1 MDEQKKYPR
10 FLSNDPCGE
19 DLFEGHSH
27 RNIAQSIASLL
38 KSNDHNHVIGIEGG
52 WGSGKSNM
60 VKLVQKKLEQDD
72 DNQFHFFIYD
82 AWGHQTDTLR
92 RSILEELTVFL
103 VGDDSHNEVTE
114 GILMDH
120 SGKWK
125 EWKKHLLSKR
135 RHIKQK
141 TIKELNPFLVVGAFF
156 APFIPVFNTISHFIT
171 SDIGSLIYWF
181 SILILVFS
189 IAIVIYKK
197 QMKKYEQKFEFKK
210 AFKELFKL
218 YLDYK
223 NKDNDDKNVEALEKH
238 TTIYEEETSSR
249 DFRFW
254 VNEINNDLG
263 KQDLKL
269 VIVFDNMDRLPKD
282 KVQELWAVIHT
293 LFAEKNFSNIH
304 VIVPF
309 DREHVQ
315 SAFRAEDIIG
325 PSSNNNTESQK
336 KKQSFGDD
344 FINKTF
350 DVVYR
355 VAPPIMSDWKSY
367 FECQWEKAFGKNEKP
382 GDDVIQ
388 IIDSLMGTPSPREL
402 IAFINEFVSIRQSLQ
417 ENIPDKYIAF
427 FILGKN
433 TIRKNPCEEIISP
446 TYLKNLNY
454 SYKHDT
460 DLPKYISAL
469 YFQLPS
475 EKAIEIVYIEALKNA
490 LDNADR
496 DFIKTIEKRPSFKLL
511 LERALDNVSN
521 IRKVIISIS
530 VLESPNEQIWNHV
543 YHRYKSLNTVEAH
556 TDDFHGILMKH
567 VPNKG
572 EFVTFL
578 AEKFANYKKF
588 DALTY
593 YNSIQNL
600 VRMFREA
607 THDYDSRFHLPQK
620 EILPKEFLSFIS
632 NINASFYEYDNLI
645 ICDEALL
652 TEHLLKLSIDELKEI
667 NLSIIKSTYSYSNCI
682 LRYIKYLE
690 SLINTSLDINRLEVL
705 YAKLKEVQCP
715 IVTLP
720 KDEVLLRCLSDCEK
734 SRPFY
739 YDLCC
744 MAISRLNNAN
754 PSDKYSY
761 KSILESEG
769 EDFFDHAAK
778 VIEYYMNYND
788 LILLALEYSPIKEL
802 AQKVTEDSSLYL
814 KNRTLNILPL
824 LMESNSIITDLGI
837 NLNRM
842 LDKLSQLE
850 RKSYY
855 MEKQITKDNVMD
867 IPIEF
872 FESTK
877 ESDHPIVRH
886 CRRMCIEALMTYDYT
901 TFSIDDMQSNII
913 LLAPFLKSEIERIES
928 NGWTRYTKDQKYQE
942 VVTYIKNYWD
952 DESQLTQ

>member
-1 MDEQKKYPR
+1 MAEQKEYPR

-38 KSNDHNHVIGIEGG
+38 KSNDQNHVIGIEGG

-60 VKLVQKKLEQDD
+60 VKLVQKELEQDN

-82 AWGHQTDTLR
+82 AWEHQTDFLR
-92 RSILEELTVFL
+92 RSILENLTSFL
-103 VGDDSHNEVTE
+103 VNGDSDESEKD
-114 GILMDH
+114 GILKND
-120 SGKWK
+120 KWQK
-125 EWKKHLLSKR
+125 WLEQMLSKR

-141 TIKELNPFLVVGAFF
+141 TVKELNPAVLVGAICGLL
-156 APFIPVFNTISHFIT
+156 IPIFDLIDKLIT
-171 SDIGSLIYWF
+171 NDCWSKIYWVVIF
-181 SILILVFS
+181 LIVFF
-189 IAIVIYKK
+189 VTFCLQRNK
-197 QMKKYEQKFEFKK
+197 MKKHGQDTRFWKVV
-210 AFKELFKL
+210 KELFKL
-218 YLDYK
+218 YIDSNNDK
-223 NKDNDDKNVEALEKH
+223 DDKNIEVLEKH

-254 VNEINNDLG
+254 VSSINEDLH
-263 KQDLKL
+263 KKKDLKL

-315 SAFRAEDIIG
+315 SAFRTEDIID
-325 PSSNNNTESQK
+325 PSSSNNTESQK

-355 VAPPIMSDWKSY
+355 VALPIMSDWKSY
-367 FECQWEKAFGKNEKP
+367 FESQWKEAFGEKEKP

-388 IIDSLMGTPSPREL
+388 IIDSLMGNPSPREL

-454 SYKHDT
+454 SYKNDT

-490 LDNADR
+490 LDNADY
-496 DFIKTIEKRPSFKLL
+496 DSIKTIEKLPSFKLL

-521 IRKVIISIS
+521 IKKVISSIS
-530 VLESPNEQIWNHV
+530 VIENPNDQIWNHV
-543 YHRYKSLNTVEAH
+543 YHRYKSLNTVEAY
-556 TDDFHGILMKH
+556 TDDFHGILINH
-567 VPNKG
+567 VSNKR
-572 EFVTFL
+572 EFITFL

-593 YNSIQNL
+593 YNSIKNL
-600 VRMFREA
+600 VRMFQKA
-607 THDYDSRFHLPQK
+607 TNDYCSRFRLPQK
-620 EILPKEFLSFIS
+620 EILPNEFLSFIRK
-632 NINASFYEYDNLI
+632 IDASFFKFDDFI

-652 TEHLLKLSIDELKEI
+652 TEHLLKLSIDELKGI
-667 NLSIIKSTYSYSNCI
+667 NLSNIKSTNRYRKCI
-682 LRYIKYLE
+682 LRYIEYLE
-690 SLINTSLDINRLEVL
+690 GLINEYPDINAQEII

-720 KDEVLLRCLSDCEK
+720 KDEVLYRNLSNCDK
-734 SRPFY
+734 SRSFY
-739 YDLCC
+739 YDLSC

-754 PSDKYSY
+754 HGDEYSY
-761 KSILESEG
+761 RSILESED
-769 EDFFDHAAK
+769 ENFFDHAAK

-788 LILLALEYSPIKEL
+788 LISLALNYSPIKEL
-802 AQKVTEDSSLYL
+802 AQKVTEDSSLYRT
-814 KNRTLNILPL
+814 NRTRVNILPL
-824 LMESNSIITDLGI
+824 LIESNSIITDLGI
-837 NLNRM
+837 DLNRM
-842 LDKLSQLE
+842 LDKLIQLE
-850 RKSYY
+850 SEYDCKI
-855 MEKQITKDNVMD
+855 QITKYNAMD

-877 ESDHPIVRH
+877 ESSHPIVRH

-901 TFSIDDMQSNII
+901 TSSIDDKKAYII
-913 LLAPFLKSEIERIES
+913 LLAPFLKSEIELIES
-928 NGWTRYTKDQKYQE
+928 EGWTRYTKDPKYQE

-952 DESQLTQ
+952 NESQ